1 MQKATTA
8 NAPATLLPA
17 SSAATYDTNSV
28 YEGLDDA
35 GLPYGDSAPAE
46 YAETESHCRF
56 LTD

>member
-8 NAPATLLPA
+8 TPPATLLPA
-17 SSAATYDTNSV
+17 SAATYDTNSV
-28 YEGLDDA
+28 CEGLDDA
-35 GLPYGDSAPAE
+35 GLSYGDSAPAE